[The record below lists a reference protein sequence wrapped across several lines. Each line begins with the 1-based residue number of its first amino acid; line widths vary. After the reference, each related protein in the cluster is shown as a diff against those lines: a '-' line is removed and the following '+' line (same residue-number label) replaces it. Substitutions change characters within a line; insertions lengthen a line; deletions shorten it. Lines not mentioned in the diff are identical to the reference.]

1 MKKIFLY
8 TIIITVCCISLSAVS
23 VYSSGNREY
32 EPIIFSHSLH
42 AGENEMECTDC
53 HAEIMKTGLSQ
64 RSMPD
69 HDVCSDCHEV
79 EEDDACATC
88 HKNPDEP
95 EAMPPYPGAY
105 DGFAH
110 NMHTDL
116 KCSNCHGLVIND
128 KVHLEIPEMADCQT
142 CHAKMNGPLECKVC
156 HLGEEPKPVDHKFS
170 SWHQDHGME
179 ASVGTSDCSQC
190 HDQST
195 CDDCHQ
201 GENIDGKPHPAGWVF
216 NHFAEA
222 DFGGE
227 CMVCHESR
235 ETCTA
240 CHRSMNLM
248 PHPYRDI
255 TFANENDGGSHKEL
269 AESFI
274 ETCISCHDVGG
285 DDPTCSTCHN

>member
-1 MKKIFLY
+1 MKKTLTYTIFL
-8 TIIITVCCISLSAVS
+8 IVLCSLFAAVS

-32 EPIIFSHSLH
+32 EPIIFSHDLH
-42 AGENEMECTDC
+42 VAENGMECTDC
-53 HAEIMKTGLSQ
+53 HAEIMKTGLGK

-69 HDVCSDCHEV
+69 HDICGECHEV
-79 EEDDACATC
+79 DDDDACGTC

-95 EAMPPYPGAY
+95 EAMPPIPGKY

-110 NMHTDL
+110 TQHPDL
-116 KCSNCHGLVIND
+116 KCSKCHSLVINGKFD
-128 KVHLEIPEMADCQT
+128 PEIPEMADCQM

-156 HLGEEPKPVDHKFS
+156 HLGETPLPIDHKFA

-190 HDQST
+190 HDQSS
-195 CDDCHQ
+195 CGDCHQ
-201 GENIDGKPHPAGWVF
+201 GTNIDGKPHPAGWVF

-227 CMVCHESR
+227 CMVCHETR
-235 ETCTA
+235 ETCTT
-240 CHRSMNLM
+240 CHRAINLL
-248 PHPYRDI
+248 PHELGHE
-255 TFANENDGGSHKEL
+255 FANSDGGSHTEL
-269 AESFI
+269 AGSFI

-285 DDPTCSTCHN
+285 DDPTCARCHN